1 MKKTFL
7 TLATIVAALSMTAGA
22 QAAASCEK
30 EAQVAGED
38 FATKYLDI
46 GVIPS
51 KTIMDLQYGGNED
64 LTYYSVNTANHD
76 MTRFRSVRVGVSPNR
91 LCQIQSLE
99 ALD

>member
-7 TLATIVAALSMTAGA
+7 TLATMIAALSMTTGA
-22 QAAASCEK
+22 HAAASCEK
-30 EAQVAGED
+30 EAQAAGED

-46 GVIPS
+46 GVIPA
-51 KTIMDLQYGGNED
+51 KTIMDLQDGGNED
-64 LTYYSVNTANHD
+64 LTYYIVNTENHN

-99 ALD
+99 SLN